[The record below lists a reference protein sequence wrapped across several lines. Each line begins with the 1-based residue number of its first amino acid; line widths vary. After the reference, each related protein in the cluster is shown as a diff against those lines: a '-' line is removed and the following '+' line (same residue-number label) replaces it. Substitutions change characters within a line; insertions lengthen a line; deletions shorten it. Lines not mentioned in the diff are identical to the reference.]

1 MIPAFTAQGTGPV
14 ILMLHGIGGGK
25 EAFAPQLKSFAQ
37 AGYRA
42 VAWDMPGYG
51 DSATVEPYTFEA
63 LADQCA
69 NLIESLVPG
78 DLVILLGH
86 SMGGMVAQTL
96 VARRPDLVSHL
107 ILCGTSAA
115 FGHKPDGS
123 ISPAWQA
130 DFIAQRT
137 APLDA
142 GQSMADIAAVL
153 VPRMVGPNARVDGI
167 EQARAC
173 MVSVNPST
181 YRCAIAALVTF
192 DQTASLS
199 AIAVP
204 TLLIAGVCD
213 KNASPSTMQAMAQT
227 IPGSQYA
234 AMPGI
239 GHLQN
244 LEAPGE
250 FDALVLNF
258 LATTANPSIKAL
270 TKAPRDH
277 P

>member
-1 MIPAFTAQGTGPV
+1 MIPAFTAQGSGPL

-25 EAFAPQLKSFAQ
+25 EAFAPQIASFAQ

-51 DSATVEPYTFEA
+51 DSATVAPYTFA
-63 LADQCA
+63 SLAAQCA
-69 NLIESLVPG
+69 GLIEALVPG
-78 DLVILLGH
+78 GSVILLGH

-96 VARRPDLVSHL
+96 VAQRPELVSHL
-107 ILCGTSAA
+107 ILWGTSAA
-115 FGHKPDGS
+115 FGRKPDGS
-123 ISPAWQA
+123 VSPAWQA

-153 VPRMVGPNARVDGI
+153 LARMVGPRAHAHSI
-167 EQARAC
+167 AQAQAC
-173 MVSVNPST
+173 MAAISPST
-181 YRCAIAALVTF
+181 YRRALAALVTF
-192 DQTASLS
+192 DQTANLP

-204 TLLIAGVCD
+204 TLLIAGERD
-213 KNASPSTMQAMAQT
+213 PNASPSAMQAMARA
-227 IPGSQYA
+227 IPGSEYA
-234 AMPGI
+234 VLPGI

-250 FDALVLNF
+250 FNALVLDF
-258 LATTANPSIKAL
+258 LAAATIEKDL
-270 TKAPRDH
+270 TKAIP
-277 P
+277 